1 MVLGTLQ
8 LDILGQL
15 QADLKGGRAQ
25 RLQDQCS
32 DECIE
37 STAGQRLAM
46 WRTIVDLVARAVVT
60 KVTAV
65 IAVAGDHAT
74 TATATIEQVGEQGRA
89 AAWDA
94 FVLVLVCY
102 QLPLVLLIPLPANV
116 GRPAILQQYPKVIR
130 YRIHA
135 VETWMNLGTAGSE
148 KTGKTGS

>member
-15 QADLKGGRAQ
+15 QADLNGGRTQ

-32 DECIE
+32 GKCIE
-37 STAGQRLAM
+37 STTGQRLAV

-74 TATATIEQVGEQGRA
+74 TATATIEQAGEQGRA

-94 FVLVLVCY
+94 FACSG
-102 QLPLVLLIPLPANV
+102 LPSTA
-116 GRPAILQQYPKVIR
+116 
-130 YRIHA
+130 
-135 VETWMNLGTAGSE
+135 AGSLH
-148 KTGKTGS
+148 TSPS